1 MLDPLMNSN
10 ALPLLITIALAMAG
24 VFAMGLRATGAWP
37 PTVLRVLA
45 VAGFVIP
52 GWTVFR
58 WYRSLTRVRDAAA
71 GLPIHPEPVAGRF
84 IASSAVLLA
93 IGFALLVAGVYLA
106 RRLPAGQTGEELGG

>member
-1 MLDPLMNSN
+1 MLDPLVNAG

-24 VFAMGLRATGAWP
+24 VFAIGLRVPGAWP
-37 PTVLRVLA
+37 PTILRVLA
-45 VAGFVIP
+45 VAGFVIS

-71 GLPIHPEPVAGRF
+71 GLPIDPEPVAERF

-93 IGFALLVAGVYLA
+93 VGFALLVTGVYLA
-106 RRLPAGQTGEELGG
+106 RRLPAGRVGGELGG